1 MTIVLDTNCLIQIL
15 PRQAEHR
22 WLYDAI
28 LEGAIH
34 LAVTTDILNEYVEVL
49 DVFFE
54 SDVLGNLV
62 AKTILEL
69 PGTQKITI
77 YTRWNLISKDP
88 DDDKFVDCAI
98 AANADAIVTNDS
110 HFKALRQIDFP
121 KVIAIRLDDF
131 QRHLENQ

>member
-1 MTIVLDTNCLIQIL
+1 MIIVLDTNCLIQIL

-28 LEGAIH
+28 LKGDIH

-49 DVFFE
+49 DAFFE
-54 SDVLGNLV
+54 SVVLGNLV
-62 AKTILEL
+62 VNTILEL
-69 PGTQKITI
+69 PGTKKVTV
-77 YTRWNLISKDP
+77 YTRWKLIPKDP

-98 AANADAIVTNDS
+98 AANADAIITNDS

-121 KVIAIRLDDF
+121 KVLTVRLDDF
-131 QRHLENQ
+131 QKHLESQ